1 MPINAGPE
9 YFVAEKKFL
18 EARTR
23 EEKIAALEE
32 MIRTIPKHKSSEKQL
47 ALLRKRLAN
56 LRKQKSVRATARPKF
71 IIKKT
76 GSAQVCILG
85 MTKSGKSSLLNELTG
100 VNVEVGDYPYTTKE
114 PNVAMMNFGDVQ
126 IQLVEIPATFDPE
139 SMSILYTCDEIVVLL
154 DGNEDVDRQEK
165 EIRKMLSGMNLL
177 NKKMLFVVNK
187 SDLKQLKS
195 KYLQIS
201 AKDKTG
207 LEELKERIWSG
218 LDLIRVY
225 TKPPG
230 KPKIIPPITLSIGS
244 TVRDV
249 AENVHKD
256 FLKDF
261 KFARVFNKSKF
272 SGSPVGLD
280 YKLNDLDAVEI
291 HT

>member
-249 AENVHKD
+249 AETVHKD

-261 KFARVFNKSKF
+261 KFARVFNNTKF
-272 SGSPVGLD
+272 SGRPVGLD
-280 YKLNDLDAVEI
+280 YKLNDLDIVEI